1 MDKNKK
7 ISNCRKK
14 IKTLSKILYLC
25 FQIVLAMRKLTME
38 ELHRLSK
45 EAFEEASKLP
55 VVMVLDNIRSL
66 SNVGAVFRSA
76 DAFRIG
82 EVFLCGITACP
93 PHREIHKTALGADE
107 TVTWRYF
114 ETTEEACRVL
124 KERGYRIFAV
134 EQTEGSVMLQDFEAV
149 PDTAFILGNEVEG
162 VGDGVLPYCD
172 GAIEIPQAGTKHSLN
187 VSVCAGIVMWHVFR
201 QLFPL

>member
-1 MDKNKK
+1 
-7 ISNCRKK
+7 
-14 IKTLSKILYLC
+14 
-25 FQIVLAMRKLTME
+25 MRKLTME

-45 EAFEEASKLP
+45 EAFEEAPKLP

-107 TVTWRYF
+107 TVPWRYF

-149 PDTAFILGNEVEG
+149 PDSAFILGNEVEG

-187 VSVCAGIVMWHVFR
+187 VSVCSGIVMWHVFR